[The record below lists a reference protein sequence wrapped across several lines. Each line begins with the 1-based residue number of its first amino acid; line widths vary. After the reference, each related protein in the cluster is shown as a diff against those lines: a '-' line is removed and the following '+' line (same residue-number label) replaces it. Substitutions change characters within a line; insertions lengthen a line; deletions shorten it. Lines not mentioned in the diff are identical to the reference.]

1 MRRFILLLV
10 VLTSFSIVLRA
21 ADADAWKNEKSLERQ
36 YSVFKE
42 NLNFW
47 NGNYFLKETQLNEFY
62 TALSDSVAVLK
73 VEITNK
79 AGKINNLQNQ
89 LVSASQRLENTRAEL
104 ETSIKNQH
112 SIQVFGINIRKGV
125 YTLLMSAIILG
136 LFVFTSIV
144 YHHYK
149 RSSNITA
156 RAKHDYEELK
166 AEFESHKKYALD
178 RYAKLNAELH
188 HTRMELK
195 RK

>member
-1 MRRFILLLV
+1 MRRLILLSV
-10 VLTSFSIVLRA
+10 VLASFSIVLRA
-21 ADADAWKNEKSLERQ
+21 ADANAWKKEKSMERQ

-47 NGNYFLKETQLNEFY
+47 NGNYFLNETQLNEFY
-62 TALSDSVAVLK
+62 TALSDSVAALK
-73 VEITNK
+73 METATK
-79 AGKINNLQNQ
+79 AGKIGTLQNQ
-89 LVSASQRLENTRAEL
+89 LVSASEQLENTKAEL
-104 ETSIKNQH
+104 AASIKNQH
-112 SIQVFGINIRKGV
+112 SIEVFGVNIRKGV

-144 YHHYK
+144 YHLYK

-178 RYAKLNAELH
+178 RYTKLNAELH

>member
-1 MRRFILLLV
+1 MRRFILLSV
-10 VLTSFSIVLRA
+10 VLISFSIVLRA
-21 ADADAWKNEKSLERQ
+21 ADANAWKKEKSMEQQ

-47 NGNYFLKETQLNEFY
+47 NGNYFLNETQLNEFY
-62 TALSDSVAVLK
+62 SALSDSVAVLK
-73 VEITNK
+73 VAT
-79 AGKINNLQNQ
+79 AGKDEKINRLQNQ
-89 LVSASQRLENTRAEL
+89 LATAGQQLETTKAEL
-104 ETSIKNQH
+104 ADSIKNQH
-112 SIQVFGINIRKGV
+112 SIEVFGVNIRKGV

-144 YHHYK
+144 YQLYK
-149 RSSNITA
+149 KSSKVTA
-156 RAKHDYEELK
+156 RAKQDYEELK

-188 HTRMELK
+188 HARMELK